1 MNVCAKASLI
11 LCYSGRRGGTVSRNA
26 AENAPRRTGSQA
38 HERVI
43 AGLAEP
49 RGRQAAAMRRIVRSE
64 AVVVPGPAG
73 RLEAAI
79 DSIDATARAIAVV
92 CHPHPLQQGTMQNK
106 VVTTVARAFAQLG
119 AHVLRFNFRGVGASE
134 GRYADGVGE
143 RADALAA
150 IDWSRNRWPNLDL
163 YLGGFSFGAAIAL
176 GVAAEAR
183 PSGLVTVAPPLDRL
197 PLDFVPP
204 DCPWLLIH
212 GVADDVVPFRKT
224 EARLATLSVRPK
236 VIAMNDV
243 GHFFHGRLLEVDE
256 AIASFFGPKLGAVS

>member
-1 MNVCAKASLI
+1 
-11 LCYSGRRGGTVSRNA
+11 
-26 AENAPRRTGSQA
+26 
-38 HERVI
+38 
-43 AGLAEP
+43 
-49 RGRQAAAMRRIVRSE
+49 MRRVVKSE
-64 AVVVPGPAG
+64 AVTVPGPAG

-106 VVTTVARAFAQLG
+106 VVTTIARAFAQLG
-119 AHVLRFNFRGVGASE
+119 AHALRFNFRGVGTSE

-150 IDWSRNRWPNLDL
+150 IEWSRKRWPGLDL

-176 GVAAEAR
+176 GVAAEAK
-183 PSGLVTVAPPLDRL
+183 PHGLVTIAPPLDRL
-197 PLDFVPP
+197 PANFVSP

-212 GVADDVVPFRKT
+212 GVADDVVPFAAT
-224 EARLATLSVRPK
+224 EARLATFDARPR
-236 VIAMNDV
+236 VVAMKDA

-256 AIASFFGPKLGAVS
+256 AITSFFGRDLGAAS